1 MALKSL
7 YEKGLEKP
15 LTTDEDGPAQLLPHL
30 VKALEEVVEGIGPM
44 AEAEAR
50 VLSSAALTRVFSHLY
65 LRDPNARL
73 DELLEP
79 VADEHCTAAA
89 AAVKGQVEALL
100 KKFRGF
106 ASAPS
111 TGGAATP
118 AAPAGGQDE
127 GDIIKGGVPL
137 AGVDGVQG

>member
-1 MALKSL
+1 MSFL
-7 YEKGLEKP
+7 
-15 LTTDEDGPAQLLPHL
+15 QLRW
-30 VKALEEVVEGIGPM
+30 
-44 AEAEAR
+44 R
-50 VLSSAALTRVFSHLY
+50 VSSAICTFVTPALVLTSCWSLW
-65 LRDPNARL
+65 LMNTA
-73 DELLEP
+73 
-79 VADEHCTAAA
+79 AAA

-111 TGGAATP
+111 TGGTATP
-118 AAPAGGQDE
+118 AAPAGDQDE